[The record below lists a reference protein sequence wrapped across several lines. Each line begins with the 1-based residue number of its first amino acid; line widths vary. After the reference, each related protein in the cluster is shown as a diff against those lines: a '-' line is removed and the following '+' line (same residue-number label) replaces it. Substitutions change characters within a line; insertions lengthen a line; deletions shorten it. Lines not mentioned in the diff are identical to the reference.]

1 MPLARKVL
9 KRHVARSYYNKRSID
24 ASGDRERSEEKAKL
38 MLQNSVTRSLKF
50 PDGIPEE
57 ALDLQEVTTDT

>member
-24 ASGDRERSEEKAKL
+24 SSGDRERSEEKAKL

-50 PDGIPEE
+50 PDGIPED